1 MAMLVKMQKNRVM
14 RALEGAQRSVGAADS
29 SAPRDLYGS
38 KRLSVGAGLLAGD

>member
-1 MAMLVKMQKNRVM
+1 MAMLEMMRKNRMLHAIERV
-14 RALEGAQRSVGAADS
+14 QRSEGAADS

>member
-1 MAMLVKMQKNRVM
+1 MAMLEMMHKNRMM
-14 RALEGAQRSVGAADS
+14 RALERVRRSVGAADS

>member
-1 MAMLVKMQKNRVM
+1 MAMLEMMHKNRTM
-14 RALEGAQRSVGAADS
+14 HALERAQRSAGAADS

>member
-1 MAMLVKMQKNRVM
+1 MAMLEMMHKNRIM
-14 RALEGAQRSVGAADS
+14 RVLERAQRSVGAADS